1 MWTAL
6 LVVALV
12 GAVVGVFGILYA
24 LKEAANEP
32 RVEEVTELP
41 VYSLRS
47 DDIGSVFTGTAV
59 NPERQGEIRH
69 VG

>member
-6 LVVALV
+6 LVVAII
-12 GAVVGVFGILYA
+12 GAVVGVLAILHA

-41 VYSLRS
+41 AYSLRS
-47 DDIGSVFTGTAV
+47 DDIGSVFTGAAV